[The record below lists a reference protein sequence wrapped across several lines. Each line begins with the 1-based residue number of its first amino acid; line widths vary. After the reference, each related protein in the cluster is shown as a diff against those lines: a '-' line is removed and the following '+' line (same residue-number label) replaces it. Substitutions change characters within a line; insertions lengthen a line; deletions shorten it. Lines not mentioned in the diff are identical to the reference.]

1 MIEHTKVSSLI
12 NTHTSEPAMVKYN
25 SNLKIAQYAPAF
37 SHLPRAG
44 VTVNKYQINALG
56 FTHLQKMESAQIPI

>member
-1 MIEHTKVSSLI
+1 MRDSERFKIIGNGVIALIEHTKVSSLL

-44 VTVNKYQINALG
+44 VTVNKYQINA
-56 FTHLQKMESAQIPI
+56 